1 MPESGADSAAKHE
14 AIEEGCEL
22 SVNGVT
28 DLSHMGASWVGL
40 TSWTGGGFSH
50 GHDNACGSAGL
61 PGSQVSLE
69 KLVNESTI
77 HTPTFFC
84 KEYVM
89 KKK

>member
-1 MPESGADSAAKHE
+1 M
-14 AIEEGCEL
+14 
-22 SVNGVT
+22 
-28 DLSHMGASWVGL
+28 GL

-61 PGSQVSLE
+61 PESQVSPE